1 MSARFSSL
9 SSLLLI
15 SILYGTNPL
24 SVRAQV
30 APSAFKSSLSLSAGG
45 MTSAF
50 VFHDVGDIRDRTGG
64 VGGYVDL
71 TVRHGVGVE
80 AAGRW
85 QRFYVWQGIHRD
97 NYLIGPR
104 MQFRPFCRTRPYLKA
119 LGGFTDIGFGAYGE
133 AGASERLRLAEALIS
148 DWPAGST
155 FEFSM
160 RNTSLRNGQHLLD
173 RTRCRTESA
182 SGLPIAFSRGLNP
195 RLPT

>member
-80 AAGRW
+80 AEGRW

-104 MQFRPFCRTRPYLKA
+104 MQFRPFCRTRPYSKA
-119 LGGFTDIGFGAYGE
+119 LGGFTDIGFGAYGGSGRFGTV
-133 AGASERLRLAEALIS
+133 ALGGGLDFRLARRINVRILDAEYQLEE
-148 DWPAGST
+148 WPASLGPH
-155 FEFSM
+155 SM
-160 RNTSLRNGQHLLD
+160 PYGVSVG
-173 RTRCRTESA
+173 
-182 SGLPIAFSRGLNP
+182 IAYRIF
-195 RLPT
+195 